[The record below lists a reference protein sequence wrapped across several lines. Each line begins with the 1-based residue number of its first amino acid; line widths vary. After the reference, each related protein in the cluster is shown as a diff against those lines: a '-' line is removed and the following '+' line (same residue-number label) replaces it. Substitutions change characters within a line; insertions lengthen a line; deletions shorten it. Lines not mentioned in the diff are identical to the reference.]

1 MRWRLPLMLATA
13 VGVSLA
19 PTRSDAQGQN
29 VALMRQLESTDW
41 RRRAA
46 AFAAI
51 DRDPHAWE
59 QPRSALSLL
68 NLVEREDALQ
78 KETLLSSNGAVGVSD
93 RFGEEYS
100 EYAARAMDE
109 CLRFCD
115 RDKLLTMIVSDVR
128 SGPTRQSAIELLG
141 NAYKRF
147 WTSPNQRLR
156 VDSALVTATRD
167 SSSWFVRAAAVSAL
181 SAPLHAWNDLPTQE
195 KDLIRTAIVAAA
207 RDSSGPVRGS
217 AVRRLGEL
225 EEVGDR
231 SPSSAPNPGAPRQ
244 LVELRLVRDSL
255 VPQRDG
261 GTVEASVQFIVRNV
275 SNETVYRNTS
285 CGTSPR
291 YWVER
296 LEVDSTGH
304 NEWREVF
311 SATCTGDWP
320 RPLLPG
326 DSTTFSSEIV
336 SFPGYWPPFAFS
348 NEANVYRFVF
358 VVATSSAPGAP
369 DIKLVSP
376 QVVIR
381 APK

>member
-1 MRWRLPLMLATA
+1 MRCRLAFTLAIVSGA
-13 VGVSLA
+13 SLA
-19 PTRSDAQGQN
+19 PIRADAQDRK
-29 VALMRQLESTDW
+29 ADFMRQLESADW

-46 AFAAI
+46 AFVAI
-51 DRDPHAWE
+51 EQDQHAWE
-59 QPRSALSLL
+59 QPGAALSLL
-68 NLVEREDALQ
+68 KLVEREDALQ
-78 KETLLSSNGAVGVSD
+78 QETLRSSHDSVGVSD

-100 EYAARAMDE
+100 EYAARALDE
-109 CLRFCD
+109 CLRYCD
-115 RDKLLTMIVSDVR
+115 RESLLSMIVNDAR

-141 NAYKRF
+141 NTYKGV
-147 WTSPNQRLR
+147 WTTVSHRLR
-156 VDSALVTATRD
+156 IDSVLVAATRD
-167 SSSWFVRAAAVSAL
+167 SSSWLVRAAAVSAL
-181 SAPLHAWNDLPTQE
+181 SAPLHVWNDLPTQE
-195 KDLIRTAIVAAA
+195 KDLIRMAIIAAA

-255 VPQRDG
+255 VAQRDG

-275 SNETVYRNTS
+275 SNETVYRTTS
-285 CGTSPR
+285 CRTSPL

-296 LEVDSTGH
+296 LEADSTGRKT
-304 NEWREVF
+304 WRDVF
-311 SATCTGDWP
+311 SANCFGDWP
-320 RPLLPG
+320 KPLLPG

-336 SFPGYWPPFAFS
+336 SFPGNWPPFAFS
-348 NEANVYRFVF
+348 NEATVYRFVY
-358 VVATSSAPGAP
+358 VVATSPAPDAP

-381 APK
+381 APD